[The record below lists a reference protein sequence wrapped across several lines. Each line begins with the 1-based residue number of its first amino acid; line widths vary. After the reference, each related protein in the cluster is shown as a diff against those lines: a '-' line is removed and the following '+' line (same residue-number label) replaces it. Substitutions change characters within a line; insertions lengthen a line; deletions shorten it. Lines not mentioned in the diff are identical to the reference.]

1 MMHDAIDEVIGLS
14 KNQWSGD
21 FEDPGVACVQKH
33 KVLGTFGQFWEN
45 NLDKPVVMTL
55 AHPCLKLPYLSFS

>member
-1 MMHDAIDEVIGLS
+1 
-14 KNQWSGD
+14 
-21 FEDPGVACVQKH
+21 
-33 KVLGTFGQFWEN
+33 VLGTFGQFWEN